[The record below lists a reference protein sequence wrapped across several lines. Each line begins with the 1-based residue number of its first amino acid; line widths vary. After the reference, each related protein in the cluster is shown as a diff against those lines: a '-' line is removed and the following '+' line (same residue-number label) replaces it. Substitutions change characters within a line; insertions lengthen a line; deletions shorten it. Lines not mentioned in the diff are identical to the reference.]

1 MKWERI
7 AIIII
12 AIVTMTVFLVPIV
25 HMPSMPHTL
34 TMNAPAANADIFEE
48 LFYLAMSGLL
58 AGLNPLLIL
67 ASLALGGLLF
77 IYNKSRIPSY
87 TKYYLAGIFIMF
99 FTFEYNATMPT
110 GIETSRFNFTIMM
123 LMAVASILIALLAQE
138 FSPGFARSASR
149 NETVKIT
156 FFIFIGALVALTILL
171 YGDILSSPIVGY
183 VGHNILSL
191 LIYNIFVILPSLA
204 IFTLLSNIKYS
215 LRTPLANNKESIML
229 LGTIMLFIS
238 MLVLE
243 VYSLLTGQ

>member
-1 MKWERI
+1 M
-7 AIIII
+7 
-12 AIVTMTVFLVPIV
+12 
-25 HMPSMPHTL
+25 
-34 TMNAPAANADIFEE
+34 
-48 LFYLAMSGLL
+48 
-58 AGLNPLLIL
+58 
-67 ASLALGGLLF
+67 
-77 IYNKSRIPSY
+77 
-87 TKYYLAGIFIMF
+87 
-99 FTFEYNATMPT
+99 
-110 GIETSRFNFTIMM
+110 
-123 LMAVASILIALLAQE
+123 
-138 FSPGFARSASR
+138 
-149 NETVKIT
+149 KIT

-171 YGDILSSPIVGY
+171 YGDILSSPIVSY